1 MLNFYFITLIY
12 SMILLFLF
20 SLIIWLVLSRHLLIN
35 KIWSLIGVFVVLAGI
50 LLLKNLEFLALIIL
64 LVYVGAIAVLFLFV
78 VMIVNP
84 DFLVV
89 LLEQK
94 NLSESATV
102 KKDEE
107 KTNNSEIVETDS
119 EVTTSSYVNTFFLG
133 FFLSFFLA
141 VHLEAKSSFKILI
154 ISPQK
159 YYSIFSDLGNN
170 FTESFFY
177 YSWNFFNTSY
187 HPNVYENKE
196 LINIGTFL
204 YLKYGIALLIIG
216 VMLLVSMM
224 AAITLTLRTTGLLK
238 RQEVGNQMER
248 YVNHNRK

>member
-94 NLSESATV
+94 NLSESVTI

-107 KTNNSEIVETDS
+107 KTNNSDILEVDYN
-119 EVTTSSYVNTFFLG
+119 VTTSSYMNTFFLG

-196 LINIGTFL
+196 LVNIGTFL

-216 VMLLVSMM
+216 IMLLVSMM